1 MLQITQK
8 PQYLKFLA
16 IYKAGNR
23 FNVGTP
29 EYNQILMLESL
40 DPNWTRTTRLNNGV
54 DVPTLTYIETMP
66 TTTTTTAPR
75 GTATEQLFSVA
86 TQPQVL
92 NVGLPAGTTAVKPTA
107 ETTTTTNE
115 SFVSKYKM
123 PLIIGA
129 IAVGY
134 MLLKKK

>member
-1 MLQITQK
+1 MLQITQR
-8 PQYLKFLA
+8 PIYLKFLA
-16 IYKAGNR
+16 SYKAGNR
-23 FNVGTP
+23 FNAGSP

-40 DPNWTRTTRLNNGV
+40 DAIWTKQTRLNNGV

-66 TTTTTTAPR
+66 TTTTIAPR
-75 GTATEQLFSVA
+75 GTTTEQLFSVA

-92 NVGLPAGTTAVKPTA
+92 NVGLPAGTTPTA
-107 ETTTTTNE
+107 TTTTTTNE

>member
-16 IYKAGNR
+16 SYKAGNR
-23 FNVGTP
+23 FNYGTP

-40 DPNWTRTTRLNNGV
+40 DPNWTKSTRLSNGI
-54 DVPTLTYIETMP
+54 DVPTLTYIETM
-66 TTTTTTAPR
+66 TTQEIAPR
-75 GTATEQLFSVA
+75 GIKTEQLFSVA

-92 NVGLPAGTTAVKPTA
+92 NVGLPAGTTP
-107 ETTTTTNE
+107 TTTTPDQTNE
-115 SFVSKYKM
+115 SFISRYKM

-129 IAVGY
+129 IAIGY